1 MKITMLLSGQGE
13 IPSAET
19 VAMWRTDA
27 DAVAVWDEAEDAVGP
42 IRQWLDEGVPSDT
55 LRAQLISAVGSL
67 ATYAVVRRELGLVP
81 RFVIGHSVGGLLGAL
96 LVFAILLALSG
107 VMYVDSRRSH
117 VDHKNVNDDWVE
129 DVTDRQ
135 LPVRTH

>member
-1 MKITMLLSGQGE
+1 MNWTVAGRMVIAWVITL
-13 IPSAET
+13 PSAGI
-19 VAMWRTDA
+19 AG
-27 DAVAVWDEAEDAVGP
+27 AVTW
-42 IRQWLDEGVPSDT
+42 
-55 LRAQLISAVGSL
+55 
-67 ATYAVVRRELGLVP
+67 
-81 RFVIGHSVGGLLGAL
+81 VIGHSVGGLLGAL

-107 VMYVDSRRSH
+107 VMYVYSRRSH